1 MIITLTTDFG
11 QRDSF
16 VGVMKGVI
24 LSIAPDSQ
32 IVDLSHGVAAGDIR
46 GGAFALMTAAPNF
59 PAGTIHVVVVDPG
72 VGSARRALAIRT
84 PRAIFLGPDNGV
96 LSWALKEEV
105 SPEVRAVENPEVML
119 PRVSATFHGRDVFAP
134 AAAWLVRGRKLAD
147 LGPELDAFQRLS
159 WPGPTPVAEGWRT
172 EVIHVDTYGNA
183 ITAFPGEQAAGV
195 QNVTLPGG
203 QKIPFQPFYSA
214 VPAGSPLAVLGS
226 SGFVEIAINRG
237 DAAKELGISPGTPVI
252 IAMSRPADSP

>member
-16 VGVMKGVI
+16 VGAMKGVI
-24 LSIAPDSQ
+24 LSIAPDAQ
-32 IVDLSHGVAAGDIR
+32 IIDLAHGISAGDIL

-72 VGSARRALAIRT
+72 VGSERRAVAIRT
-84 PRAIFLGPDNGV
+84 SHAIFLGPDNGV
-96 LSWALKEEV
+96 LSWALRKEA

-134 AAAWLVRGRKLAD
+134 AAAWLVRGRQFAD

-159 WPGPTPVAEGWRT
+159 WPSLTPVPEGWRT
-172 EVIHVDTYGNA
+172 EVIHVDIYGNA
-183 ITAFPGEQAAGV
+183 ITAFPGEQAASV

-203 QKIPFQPFYSA
+203 QRIPFQPFYSA
-214 VPAGSPLAVLGS
+214 VPEGNPLAVLGS

-237 DAAKELGISPGTPVI
+237 HAAKELRISPGTPVI